1 MIVSSSEQKIIDEAL
16 DQFDRLDPESQRVV
30 EYALDRIVYGQSPEL
45 VRDDQ
50 RQPCAPHDQDFLI
63 NAIDDRLRRLR
74 PKATL

>member
-1 MIVSSSEQKIIDEAL
+1 MTVSSSEQKIIDEAL

-30 EYALDRIVYGQSPEL
+30 EYALDRIAYGQCADLAVGE
-45 VRDDQ
+45 
-50 RQPCAPHDQDFLI
+50 RQPCTPHDQAFLI